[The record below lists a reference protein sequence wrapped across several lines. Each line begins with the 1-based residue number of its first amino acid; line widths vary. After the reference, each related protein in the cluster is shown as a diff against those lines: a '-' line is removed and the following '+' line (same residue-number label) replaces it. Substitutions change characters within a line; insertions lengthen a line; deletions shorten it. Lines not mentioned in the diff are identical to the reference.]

1 MKANLNPSKH
11 FNTSL
16 INGLGS
22 TGSPLSPEGF
32 KWVYDN
38 VNETLLLGS
47 FSGGT
52 DLCTR
57 FVGPIP
63 LLPITAGEIQCRCLG
78 AKVEAYDPSGKS
90 LLNEVGVLVIEKPMP
105 SMPTNFWND
114 LGNKRY
120 HQSYFDLYPQT
131 WRHGDWIKI
140 TDRGT
145 GIIYGRSDSTLN
157 RGGIRMGTSEFY
169 RIIDSIKEIHDSL
182 IIDLPTNNEE
192 SQLILFIAVASK
204 LGMTSDLD
212 DKIKTQIRSNLSPR
226 HVPNQIIRVESI
238 PKTLNGKK
246 LEIPVK
252 KILSGTPVHE
262 ALNIES
268 VSNPDSLKLFINF
281 SKNQANRTED

>member
-11 FNTSL
+11 FNTSF

-52 DLCTR
+52 DLCTG

-90 LLNEVGVLVIEKPMP
+90 LLNEVGELVIEKPMP

-131 WRHGDWIKI
+131 WRHGDWI
-140 TDRGT
+140 TDF
-145 GIIYGRSDSTLN
+145 YG
-157 RGGIRMGTSEFY
+157 EY
-169 RIIDSIKEIHDSL
+169 EEKRIKWKTIH
-182 IIDLPTNNEE
+182 P
-192 SQLILFIAVASK
+192 A
-204 LGMTSDLD
+204 G
-212 DKIKTQIRSNLSPR
+212 
-226 HVPNQIIRVESI
+226 
-238 PKTLNGKK
+238 
-246 LEIPVK
+246 
-252 KILSGTPVHE
+252 
-262 ALNIES
+262 
-268 VSNPDSLKLFINF
+268 
-281 SKNQANRTED
+281 

>member
-1 MKANLNPSKH
+1 M
-11 FNTSL
+11 
-16 INGLGS
+16 
-22 TGSPLSPEGF
+22 
-32 KWVYDN
+32 
-38 VNETLLLGS
+38 NETLLLGS

-52 DLCTR
+52 DLCTG

-90 LLNEVGVLVIEKPMP
+90 LLNEVGELVIEKPMP

-145 GIIYGRSDSTLN
+145 CIIYGRSDSTLN

-182 IIDLPTNNEE
+182 IIDLPTNNGE
-192 SQLILFIAVASK
+192 SQLLLFIAVTRK
-204 LGMTSDLD
+204 LGMTSELD

-238 PKTLNGKK
+238 PKT
-246 LEIPVK
+246 
-252 KILSGTPVHE
+252 
-262 ALNIES
+262 
-268 VSNPDSLKLFINF
+268 
-281 SKNQANRTED
+281 